1 MINTPSKIDWREGRR
16 HSAHEAIIDAA
27 WSLVI
32 EEGLAGLSLRDLA
45 GRAGITAPTVYAY
58 FDSKNAIYDAMF
70 GRAATEFEVKV
81 AEPYECDDPR
91 ELLVAIANRF
101 SLFCTSSPTR
111 YQLLFQRTL
120 PGFEPSPESF
130 APAVRALARV
140 RELLVLSGI
149 TEERHCDMWTALTIG
164 LVDQQISNDPGG
176 DRWTRLIDES
186 VNMFIAHC
194 QPKRGS
200 RKPGSRPARTK
211 GIST

>member
-1 MINTPSKIDWREGRR
+1 
-16 HSAHEAIIDAA
+16 
-27 WSLVI
+27 LVI

-45 GRAGITAPTVYAY
+45 GRAGITAPTVYSY

-70 GRAATEFEVKV
+70 GRTATEFEVKM

-120 PGFEPSPESF
+120 PDFEPSPESF
-130 APAVRALARV
+130 APAVRALASV
-140 RELLVLSGI
+140 RELLVLNGI
-149 TEERHCDMWTALTIG
+149 TEERHSDIWTALIIG

-194 QPKRGS
+194 QPNRGS

-211 GIST
+211 GLST